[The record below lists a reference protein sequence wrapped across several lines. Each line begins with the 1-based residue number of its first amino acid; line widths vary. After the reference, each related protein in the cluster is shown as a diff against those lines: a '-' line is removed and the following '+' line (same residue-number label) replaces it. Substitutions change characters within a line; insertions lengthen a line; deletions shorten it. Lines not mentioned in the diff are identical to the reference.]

1 MTTVTTLPA
10 ESVANVANAA
20 AAGRVAS
27 LALTVPR
34 GVPGLIGLG
43 GLLLLVAV
51 LAHLAVRRG
60 GGWRAARRRLRREAA
75 ATAAAFAA
83 PVRAQLRFCR
93 GLRLILRLLGDR
105 AGWAD
110 AERAVLGA
118 GLVPGVRPYGA
129 LLGPALVGVLVACGP
144 GTPPGP
150 PEPWV
155 VDDAD
160 PRLWWIT
167 REEVAATPV
176 GGGRPAP
183 LLALLGT
190 DGRHAVLLDLAD
202 GPAVTEFG
210 GERGLARAVLQA
222 VAAQLDTR
230 LPVGAVTVA
239 DGVHPHHPG
248 PEAAAA
254 LLAAERAAAG
264 GHPAFAVC
272 ATVVDEER
280 PAVGVRVLTLG
291 GSRGSARLLTA
302 DRDGLRIRGGGL
314 RVDAVALPRAT
325 ARILRGLPP
334 HPAFDAAP
342 ADDTDLVEP
351 DLTGPTPPTP
361 PGEPGPGEPTTGTTV
376 TGTTVTAPTG
386 PAPFPV
392 GPKSGPTAPAPGPV
406 VPGHPAPAAAPTPPP
421 ASVDPLRPKP
431 PVAVD
436 PAAVAP
442 EPVPFR
448 VGPVPP
454 APDRGDPV
462 PAGRQRFA
470 RRSPGTDE
478 AASAAA
484 TPTPDWPGAADPVVP
499 GVRSRL
505 GRLSPVAGPDE
516 GAFGPVRAPAAGRPG
531 APPEEDDL
539 AEPDRAGYGPGV
551 SAAVAD

>member
-1 MTTVTTLPA
+1 MTALTTVTA
-10 ESVANVANAA
+10 ESAEPAANA
-20 AAGRVAS
+20 AS
-27 LALTVPR
+27 LALAVPR

-43 GLLLLVAV
+43 GLLLLLAV

-75 ATAAAFAA
+75 ATAAGFAA
-83 PVRAQLRFCR
+83 PVRAQLRFRR
-93 GLRLILRLLGDR
+93 GLRLMLRLLGSR
-105 AGWAD
+105 EGWAD

-118 GLVPGVRPYGA
+118 GVVPGVRPYGA

-144 GTPPGP
+144 GAPPRP

-160 PRLWWIT
+160 PRLWWIA
-167 REEVAATPV
+167 REDVTATPV

-248 PEAAAA
+248 PEPAAA

-280 PAVGVRVLTLG
+280 PAAGVRVLTLG

-302 DRDGLRIRGGGL
+302 DRDGLRIRGSGL
-314 RVDAVALPRAT
+314 RVDAVALARAT

-351 DLTGPTPPTP
+351 DLTGPTPT
-361 PGEPGPGEPTTGTTV
+361 TATGTTA
-376 TGTTVTAPTG
+376 TGTTATGEPVPTVTAP
-386 PAPFPV
+386 APV
-392 GPKSGPTAPAPGPV
+392 GPKPTPTAPAPEPV
-406 VPGHPAPAAAPTPPP
+406 APEPPAPAP
-421 ASVDPLRPKP
+421 ASVDP
-431 PVAVD
+431 AAAE
-436 PAAVAP
+436 PA
-442 EPVPFR
+442 PFR
-448 VGPVPP
+448 VGPVAP
-454 APDRGDPV
+454 APDRSDPV

-470 RRSPGTDE
+470 RRAPGTDG
-478 AASAAA
+478 AAPAAA
-484 TPTPDWPGAADPVVP
+484 TPAPDGPVADPVVS

-516 GAFGPVRAPAAGRPG
+516 GAFGPVRAPAAQPPG

-539 AEPDRAGYGPGV
+539 AEPDLAGYGPGV
-551 SAAVAD
+551 SAAVAE